1 MSNMI
6 TKEDLQHL
14 RGLKVEIESLRAI
27 KPRPQ
32 VVPIFYKDYK
42 TGRGIPKTDVGLDD
56 GEQSALDLATK
67 IARKIREREA
77 LISAMEDWIERIDNP
92 VDRSII
98 RYYYVEGLSQQEI
111 GDRTG
116 YAQSSISRILS
127 ALWESVEGENDE
139 AD

>member
-32 VVPIFYKDYK
+32 VVSIFYKDYK

-67 IARKIREREA
+67 IARKIREREK
-77 LISAMEDWIERIDNP
+77 LIEAMEDWIEDIADP
-92 VDRSII
+92 VERAIL
-98 RYYYVEGLSQQEI
+98 RFYYVEGLSQQEI

-116 YAQSSISRILS
+116 YSQPSVSRVL
-127 ALWESVEGENDE
+127 ARFWVQAEEEK
-139 AD
+139 

>member
-14 RGLKVEIESLRAI
+14 RGLKVEIESLLAI

-32 VVPIFYKDYK
+32 VVSIFYKDYK

-67 IARKIREREA
+67 IARKIREREK
-77 LISAMEDWIERIDNP
+77 LIEAMEDWIEDIADP
-92 VDRSII
+92 VERAIL
-98 RYYYVEGLSQQEI
+98 RFYYVEGLSQQEI

-116 YAQSSISRILS
+116 YSQPSVSRVL
-127 ALWESVEGENDE
+127 ARFWVQAEEEK
-139 AD
+139 

>member
-14 RGLKVEIESLRAI
+14 RGLKVEIESLRVI

-42 TGRGIPKTDVGLDD
+42 TGRGVPKTDVGLDD
-56 GEQSALDLATK
+56 GEQDALDLATK
-67 IARKIREREA
+67 IARKIREREK
-77 LISAMEDWIERIDNP
+77 LIEAMEDWIEDIADP
-92 VDRSII
+92 VERAIL
-98 RYYYVEGLSQQEI
+98 RFYYVEGLSQQEI

-116 YAQSSISRILS
+116 YSQPSVSRVL
-127 ALWESVEGENDE
+127 ARFWVQAEEEK
-139 AD
+139 

>member
-1 MSNMI
+1 MSNKI

-42 TGRGIPKTDVGLDD
+42 TGRGVPKTDVGLDD
-56 GEQSALDLATK
+56 GEQDALDLATK
-67 IARKIREREA
+67 IARKIREREKQ
-77 LISAMEDWIERIDNP
+77 IEAMEDWIEDIADP
-92 VDRSII
+92 VERAIL
-98 RYYYVEGLSQQEI
+98 RFYYVEGLSQQEI

-116 YAQSSISRILS
+116 YSQPSVSRVL
-127 ALWESVEGENDE
+127 ARFWVQAEEEK
-139 AD
+139 